1 MLSYRLDRDVSCEEL
16 CKSLQLMFQK
26 MRDNNIDISNKIL
39 KVEVV
44 DIVQTVDTFQPKIE
58 YKEI

>member
-1 MLSYRLDRDVSCEEL
+1 
-16 CKSLQLMFQK
+16 MFQK

-39 KVEVV
+39 KVEIV